1 MTREEDEEDDDLGL
15 VPVPFRPKLGM
26 KLCNRLQFKLFD
38 RPRSSHS
45 GSRTTSGDADDSGER
60 TWRSLGQPTRME

>member
-26 KLCNRLQFKLFD
+26 NLCYRLQFKLE
-38 RPRSSHS
+38 S
-45 GSRTTSGDADDSGER
+45 DDL
-60 TWRSLGQPTRME
+60 WRC